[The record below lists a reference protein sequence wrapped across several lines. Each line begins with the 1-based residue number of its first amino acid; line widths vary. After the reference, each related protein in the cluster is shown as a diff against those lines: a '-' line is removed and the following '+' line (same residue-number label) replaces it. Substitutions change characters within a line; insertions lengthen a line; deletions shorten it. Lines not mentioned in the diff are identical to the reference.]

1 MRILILVL
9 IYLFMM
15 TATALAHPRLYP
27 RNPEMETVTEDPA
40 AYSFPLKK
48 DGSYNAKY
56 RAKRSTM
63 HIKKR
68 VDDDEDVSDDF
79 QRDFRM
85 GYDAS
90 GDMQAHYGYFSKR
103 DNGFPFEDDHELK
116 RKHLQERNAFRS
128 HESRKRVQYKSKRRE
143 ENDDERKAGH
153 SKMVDHEKGCCNGYT
168 EKGLISAR
176 DCECHAVVGED
187 WGDGLLTDLKE
198 DQCAEKIY
206 NDYRK
211 KNPSM
216 KSAPTAT
223 AEGHEKGAQ
232 ADCSD
237 CEENELQL
245 QKTYEDYYQDLQ
257 SECFQRRRRD
267 NADSW
272 ESNVFETE
280 EGQIHEK
287 DGPVFDSEDSIYET
301 GEGQLHETNNY
312 NSESEEGMDSDM
324 GSDME
329 SDMDSDMESDMD
341 SDIED
346 TNGHI
351 EDSSIDEILDSD
363 FSTKQ
368 KETIP
373 VTLLEFVC
381 TTNRLSPLSV
391 DVFRIAEYFNNDGL
405 NRICRVDPLQVN
417 RCTRIGGIRSASIG
431 VCDHYLG
438 WQAVCGDVGK
448 QIFELIRRCEE
459 LIDGHYKVSGKI
471 FRQGWGGNVIV
482 YRLV

>member
-1 MRILILVL
+1 MRIVILVA
-9 IYLFMM
+9 IYLFMA

-27 RNPEMETVTEDPA
+27 RDPEMGAVTSNPA
-40 AYSFPLKK
+40 ASSFPLGK

-68 VDDDEDVSDDF
+68 VVDDEGVSDDF
-79 QRDFRM
+79 QLDFRM
-85 GYDAS
+85 RYNTS
-90 GDMQAHYGYFSKR
+90 NNMQVHYGYFSKR
-103 DNGFPFEDDHELK
+103 DNGFPFKDDHELK
-116 RKHLQERNAFRS
+116 RKHLQERNALRS
-128 HESRKRVQYKSKRRE
+128 HESRKRVQFQSKRSE
-143 ENDDERKAGH
+143 EKEDERKTGY
-153 SKMVDHEKGCCNGYT
+153 SKMVDHEKDCCNGYT
-168 EKGLISAR
+168 EKGLINER
-176 DCECHAVVGED
+176 DCECHAVAAED
-187 WGDGLLTDLKE
+187 WRDGLLTDLEE

-211 KNPSM
+211 KNPSQ
-216 KSAPTAT
+216 KYVPTAT
-223 AEGHEKGAQ
+223 AEENDEVAQ

-245 QKTYEDYYQDLQ
+245 QKTYEDYYQGLQ
-257 SECFQRRRRD
+257 SECFQKKRRD

-287 DGPVFDSEDSIYET
+287 DEPVFDSEDSIYESR
-301 GEGQLHETNNY
+301 EGQLHETNDYNY
-312 NSESEEGMDSDM
+312 ESEE
-324 GSDME
+324 
-329 SDMDSDMESDMD
+329 DMDSDIDSGMESDVD

-351 EDSSIDEILDSD
+351 EYSSIDVTLDGDS
-363 FSTKQ
+363 STKQ

-373 VTLLEFVC
+373 VTFLEFVC

-405 NRICRVDPLQVN
+405 NRICRVGPLQVN
-417 RCTRIGGIRSASIG
+417 RCTRIGGIRSASIA

-459 LIDGHYKVSGKI
+459 LIDGHFKVSGKI

>member
-9 IYLFMM
+9 IYLFMT

-27 RNPEMETVTEDPA
+27 RNPEMETVTGNPA
-40 AYSFPLKK
+40 VSSFPLKK

-103 DNGFPFEDDHELK
+103 DNGFPFKDDHELK
-116 RKHLQERNAFRS
+116 RKHLQERNAFHS
-128 HESRKRVQYKSKRRE
+128 HESRKRVQFRSKRSE
-143 ENDDERKAGH
+143 EKEDERKAGH
-153 SKMVDHEKGCCNGYT
+153 SKMVDHEKDCCNGYT
-168 EKGLISAR
+168 EKGLINER
-176 DCECHAVVGED
+176 DCECHAVAGED
-187 WGDGLLTDLKE
+187 WRDGLLTDLDE
-198 DQCAEKIY
+198 DRCAEKIY

-211 KNPSM
+211 KNPSQ
-216 KSAPTAT
+216 KYIPTAT
-223 AEGHEKGAQ
+223 TEENDEAAQ

-245 QKTYEDYYQDLQ
+245 QKTYEDYYQGLQ
-257 SECFQRRRRD
+257 SECFQRKRRD
-267 NADSW
+267 NTESW
-272 ESNVFETE
+272 ETNIFETE
-280 EGQIHEK
+280 EGQVHEK
-287 DGPVFDSEDSIYET
+287 DGPVVDSEDSIYES

-312 NSESEEGMDSDM
+312 NYESEE
-324 GSDME
+324 
-329 SDMDSDMESDMD
+329 DMDSDID

-351 EDSSIDEILDSD
+351 EDSSIDGTLDSES
-363 FSTKQ
+363 STKQ

-373 VTLLEFVC
+373 VTFLEFVC

-405 NRICRVDPLQVN
+405 NRICRVAPLQVN

-431 VCDHYLG
+431 VCDHYFG